1 MSIERM
7 YQTMLAYA
15 RSHDTSFV
23 AEDAVFT
30 NMATGRETSGRVAI
44 RQMLDYF
51 YHQAFDARAE
61 LTHLIAADGQATIEG
76 YVVGTHIGEFAG
88 IPPTGKDA
96 RVPITIVY
104 DLEADQITRARIYLL
119 INVLFQQLG
128 VQSGS

>member
-1 MSIERM
+1 MSIEST
-7 YQTMLAYA
+7 YQTVMAFA

-30 NMATGRETSGRVAI
+30 DMGTGRETSGRAAI

-76 YVVGTHIGEFAG
+76 YVVGTHTGEFAG
-88 IPPTGKDA
+88 IAPTGKDV
-96 RVPITIVY
+96 RVPIAVVF
-104 DLEADQITRARIYLL
+104 DLEADQIKRARVYLL
-119 INVLFQQLG
+119 INVLLQQLG
-128 VQSGS
+128 VQ